1 MQKKYRF
8 NTSKTKR
15 SQIVLLVVVDRAV
28 GRLDFFVFVFFA
40 VFHFLVFAQRFSS
53 KVHHAGLQVVDL
65 RGLLFSLSYRD
76 SL

>member
-8 NTSKTKR
+8 NARKTKR
-15 SQIVLLVVVDRAV
+15 SQIVPLVVVGRAV
-28 GRLDFFVFVFFA
+28 GKLFFFVSVFFA
-40 VFHFLVFAQRFSS
+40 VFDFLVFAQQISS

>member
-8 NTSKTKR
+8 NASKTYG
-15 SQIVLLVVVDRAV
+15 SQIGPLVVVGRAV

-40 VFHFLVFAQRFSS
+40 VFHFLVFAQQFSS